1 MKIEN
6 NILEISKVM
15 FNNKKDW
22 VYVTDE
28 QKEQFFFIFNRYF
41 SRKYP
46 NLSQLVNHK
55 LIDKSVG
62 MDLWFEFMKNKPYPQ
77 WFWSKTK
84 KTSKQNKDENL
95 YEELRQSLNFTETE
109 FDFLSEYYPQELE
122 EEINYIKQKN
132 GSTREKMVHSKS
144 TK

>member
-1 MKIEN
+1 
-6 NILEISKVM
+6 M
-15 FNNKKDW
+15 FTNKKDW
-22 VYVTDE
+22 CWVTNE

-95 YEELRQSLNFTETE
+95 YEELRQSLNITETE